1 MPDLGP
7 ETIVP
12 ANEEPAP
19 TAAEG
24 RLVSTGLS
32 VNMLVGGVLVLLLLA
47 LIPFFFRGSGSGRTE
62 MHAPNAPEAVR
73 WNGSN
78 SQAPSWPASANQETA
93 QAAASSPT
101 GNQFSTA
108 NNGTPSVVSSQDAPA
123 WSPPQPIPPASA
135 ATVRGANAWNSQTAR
150 GPAAEATGSLGSGN
164 RSGFLPNSSGV
175 ADAAADH
182 TATTWGDPSQ
192 SVAAVPQ
199 AAPLADPNRPVGP
212 MMPTVPPMHTGA
224 YEAARPAPAYQNNF
238 SEPNAYTADARS
250 NAAITPWSTGA
261 TAGPS
266 NAPSPNANGAG
277 ATYPN
282 AYSNPGSNN
291 TYPPYNPS
299 GRPSGY
305 PSNAS
310 PTNRYPSSAN
320 QPGGYPSNVSPSG
333 GYPSTGNPANVSPS
347 GGYPSAGNPS
357 NVSPS
362 GGYPSAGNP
371 SNVSPSGGYP
381 SAGNPSNVS
390 PSGGY
395 PSTGYPSNVSPSGG
409 YPSAG
414 NPANVGPS
422 GGYPSTGYPSTGYPS
437 NVGPSGG
444 YPATG
449 YPSNV
454 SPSGGYPSTGY
465 PANNG
470 NASYPGM
477 SGPAVNPTTNGAAGY
492 NGGMADPATAQFN
505 GGIERPSTP
514 GGYDNARSSLH

>member
-7 ETIVP
+7 EAIVP

-19 TAAEG
+19 TASEG

-32 VNMLVGGVLVLLLLA
+32 VNVLVGGVLVLLLLA

-62 MHAPNAPEAVR
+62 MQAPNAPEAPR

-78 SQAPSWPASANQETA
+78 SQAPSWPASVNRETA
-93 QAAASSPT
+93 QATGNSPT
-101 GNQFSTA
+101 RNQSSTA
-108 NNGTPSVVSSQDAPA
+108 NNGTPSVASSQDAPA
-123 WSPPQPIPPASA
+123 WSPPQPISPTSA
-135 ATVRGANAWNSQTAR
+135 ATTRGATAWNSQTAR
-150 GPAAEATGSLGSGN
+150 GPAADATGPLGSGN
-164 RSGFLPNSSGV
+164 RSGSLPNSSGV
-175 ADAAADH
+175 ADAAADR
-182 TATTWGDPSQ
+182 AASTWGDPSQ

-199 AAPLADPNRPVGP
+199 AAPLTDPNRPAGP

-238 SEPNAYTADARS
+238 SEPNAYMADARS
-250 NAAITPWSTGA
+250 NAAMAPWGTGTA
-261 TAGPS
+261 TGPS
-266 NAPSPNANGAG
+266 NSPGPNANGAG

-291 TYPPYNPS
+291 TYSPYNSP
-299 GRPSGY
+299 GRPNGY

-310 PTNRYPSSAN
+310 PANRYPSSAN
-320 QPGGYPSNVSPSG
+320 QPGGYPSTGYPANVGPSGGYPSAGNPASVGPSGGYPSTGNPANVGPSG

-347 GGYPSAGNPS
+347 GGYPSTGNPA
-357 NVSPS
+357 NVGPS
-362 GGYPSAGNP
+362 GGYPSTGNP
-371 SNVSPSGGYP
+371 
-381 SAGNPSNVS
+381 ANVS

-395 PSTGYPSNVSPSGG
+395 PSTSGG

-422 GGYPSTGYPSTGYPS
+422 GGYPSTGYPS
-437 NVGPSGG
+437 
-444 YPATG
+444 
-449 YPSNV
+449 
-454 SPSGGYPSTGY
+454 
-465 PANNG
+465 NNG

-477 SGPAVNPTTNGAAGY
+477 SGPVVNPTTNGAAGY
-492 NGGMADPATAQFN
+492 NGGTADPATAQFD
-505 GGIERPSTP
+505 GGIERPTTP